1 MGRGRTQEDGVAL
14 KYTFRESPCD
24 FSRVAATMSET
35 YKRTNIYIS
44 LFEIKIQPQ
53 TVILLFFCEI
63 KLIQLQICGKINY

>member
-35 YKRTNIYIS
+35 YKRTNIDIS
-44 LFEIKIQPQ
+44 LFEIKIQAQ
-53 TVILLFFCEI
+53 TVISLFCEK
-63 KLIQLQICGKINY
+63 KLIQLQMCGKINY